1 MKLYAGPPGSS
12 TPENFV
18 NLPVGGS
25 GNNDSWYFDYIAG
38 IVNFADTNVP
48 TAAANVANVV
58 YVEGARYTGTLG
70 IANFGN
76 ITIGNISIN
85 GNTITGNTGISIAG
99 NVTSAGYFYA
109 NGTNIVTAI
118 QTYSNANVTSYL
130 PTYSGNLSPGNLTT
144 LTLSAN
150 TIHVDTFYSNTS
162 SVITFALNTA
172 IGLPAGG
179 NIARPSSPQ
188 SGQIRF
194 NSDLNALEFYSGTGW
209 QSLNNT
215 ISGQDF
221 SGDGVNNTYTL
232 NNSSTTTGVLVSIN
246 GTVQQPGVAYSV
258 TGNQITFAEVPQV
271 TDVIDVRFLGTAT
284 TSIYD
289 TVDINPTAILV
300 TTANTIVD
308 SFNTGV
314 VRSVKYTISSTT
326 AVDAH
331 MAEVN
336 LVQFNGT
343 TVLNVTS
350 NINTNGNTI
359 SYYANV
365 NGSTVNFLANG
376 TTTSNIRVQRTYFSV

>member
-1 MKLYAGPPGSS
+1 M
-12 TPENFV
+12 
-18 NLPVGGS
+18 
-25 GNNDSWYFDYIAG
+25 
-38 IVNFADTNVP
+38 
-48 TAAANVANVV
+48 
-58 YVEGARYTGTLG
+58 
-70 IANFGN
+70 
-76 ITIGNISIN
+76 
-85 GNTITGNTGISIAG
+85 
-99 NVTSAGYFYA
+99 
-109 NGTNIVTAI
+109 
-118 QTYSNANVTSYL
+118 
-130 PTYSGNLSPGNLTT
+130 
-144 LTLSAN
+144 
-150 TIHVDTFYSNTS
+150 
-162 SVITFALNTA
+162 
-172 IGLPAGG
+172 
-179 NIARPSSPQ
+179 
-188 SGQIRF
+188 
-194 NSDLNALEFYSGTGW
+194 
-209 QSLNNT
+209 
-215 ISGQDF
+215 
-221 SGDGVNNTYTL
+221 
-232 NNSSTTTGVLVSIN
+232 
-246 GTVQQPGVAYSV
+246 QQPGVAYSV